1 MNHLYRSDSNSGSF
15 GYSPGSGSRYTKK
28 WNRNTSTNYPRAQVC
43 GRGGAPPERR
53 PGPHRR
59 AEARAEEREQVHV
72 GAVRLLG
79 LQRGGRRVQQAAPHL
94 GQLQARLHSAH
105 HRVPGTGEK
114 VMSNFLLHCQFSIL
128 YSVYRII

>member
-1 MNHLYRSDSNSGSF
+1 MDTVPAPDPDPDTQKSGIVT
-15 GYSPGSGSRYTKK
+15 PLQII
-28 WNRNTSTNYPRAQVC
+28 PRAQVC

-59 AEARAEEREQVHV
+59 TEARSEEREQVHV

-114 VMSNFLLHCQFSIL
+114 FISNFLFHCQFSIL
-128 YSVYRII
+128 YTVYRKI